1 MAQGICNKK
10 TKGFSLVTVTDKG
23 QIAIPCDLR
32 RELGIEQGDKLIAIK
47 RADGRGLN
55 LLRLDVVGEVID
67 RLTND

>member
-1 MAQGICNKK
+1 
-10 TKGFSLVTVTDKG
+10 VTVTDKG

-67 RLTND
+67 KLTND